1 LIKERSHV
9 LKPIEKNIAD
19 IMKNI
24 ENSEKELAQLNE
36 AIIEA
41 SQTQNGKKISELSQ
55 SIFKCKSVIDDLF
68 NELEKMT
75 IEQEQKQNFFDKRL
89 ADLAG

>member
-1 LIKERSHV
+1 M

-24 ENSEKELAQLNE
+24 ENSEEELAQLNE

-68 NELEKMT
+68 NELEKLT
-75 IEQEQKQNFFDKRL
+75 VEQEQKKIFLIKDWL
-89 ADLAG
+89 S